1 MFYSRLD
8 SSLELIEAID
18 LQKDDICTFVTFVSN
33 WPQTWVQQGSR
44 SDHDWLVSSRCAC
57 LCRDAATIE
66 RFSSLVE
73 WLLLYIINLL
83 QTFTVAETNHS
94 MDDDLPNQATE
105 SGDGSSQICSI
116 LTTTD
121 QEQQRQYR
129 QWTLEEKE
137 RLLLCVGRCFTL
149 SLPIYTAAHRNPS
162 LAQHVAYYQM
172 QHASADFK
180 TFLSSYC
187 HLNSS
192 SNTSNGNNDS
202 HHVSL
207 YLYRHI
213 CSFCENRGL
222 IVIRQVFELAKNTQM
237 LPLSIAHA
245 LFSILTNLRHHLNIG
260 RSIFEW
266 RKGSPEDKLF
276 VS

>member
-1 MFYSRLD
+1 MFILFYLN
-8 SSLELIEAID
+8 
-18 LQKDDICTFVTFVSN
+18 F
-33 WPQTWVQQGSR
+33 
-44 SDHDWLVSSRCAC
+44 SRCAC
-57 LCRDAATIE
+57 LCRDATTIE

-83 QTFTVAETNHS
+83 QTFTISENSSDEDFA
-94 MDDDLPNQATE
+94 NQLNE
-105 SGDGSSQICSI
+105 SDSSSQICSI

-137 RLLLCVGRCFTL
+137 RLLLCVARCFTL
-149 SLPIYTAAHRNPS
+149 NLPIYTAAHRNPS
-162 LAQHVAYYQM
+162 LAHHVAYYQM

-187 HLNSS
+187 HLNLS
-192 SNTSNGNNDS
+192 SNNTNGNNDS

-222 IVIRQVFELAKNTQM
+222 IVIRQVFESAKNTRM
-237 LPLSIAHA
+237 LPLSVAHA
-245 LFSILTNLRHHLNIG
+245 LFVILTNLRHHLNIG
-260 RSIFEW
+260 KYSNSISVTTGNLLVIFSRRKSASLRRRSAQF
-266 RKGSPEDKLF
+266 
-276 VS
+276 

>member
-1 MFYSRLD
+1 MQPPCALCSTLLPILEKYA
-8 SSLELIEAID
+8 SLELIEAID
-18 LQKDDICTFVTFVSN
+18 LQKDDICTFVSYVSN
-33 WPQTWVQQGSR
+33 WPQT
-44 SDHDWLVSSRCAC
+44 RCAC
-57 LCRDAATIE
+57 LCRDATTIE

-73 WLLLYIINLL
+73 WLLLYVINLL
-83 QTFTVAETNHS
+83 QTFTIAESLPDEDVSNQLNES
-94 MDDDLPNQATE
+94 DLST
-105 SGDGSSQICSI
+105 QICSI

-137 RLLLCVGRCFTL
+137 RLLLCVARCFTL
-149 SLPIYTAAHRNPS
+149 NLPIYSAAHRNPS
-162 LAQHVAYYQM
+162 LAHHVAYYQM

-187 HLNSS
+187 HLNLS
-192 SNTSNGNNDS
+192 SNHANGNNDS

-207 YLYRHI
+207 YLYRQI

-222 IVIRQVFELAKNTQM
+222 IVIRQVFESAKNTRM

-245 LFSILTNLRHHLNIG
+245 LFVILTNLRHHLNIG
-260 RSIFEW
+260 NYDK
-266 RKGSPEDKLF
+266 RKYMLEISLYPSNL
-276 VS
+276 

>member
-1 MFYSRLD
+1 M
-8 SSLELIEAID
+8 A
-18 LQKDDICTFVTFVSN
+18 SN
-33 WPQTWVQQGSR
+33 
-44 SDHDWLVSSRCAC
+44 VSSIKASPHSHLISSVRRCAC
-57 LCRDAATIE
+57 LCRDSTTIE

-83 QTFTVAETNHS
+83 QTFTISDQSSDEDLSISTN
-94 MDDDLPNQATE
+94 E
-105 SGDGSSQICSI
+105 SDSSSQICSI

-137 RLLLCVGRCFTL
+137 RLLLCVARCFTL
-149 SLPIYTAAHRNPS
+149 HLPIYTAAHRNPS
-162 LAQHVAYYQM
+162 LAHHVAYYQM

-180 TFLSSYC
+180 TFLASYC
-187 HLNSS
+187 HLNL
-192 SNTSNGNNDS
+192 SNNTNGNNDS

-222 IVIRQVFELAKNTQM
+222 IVIRQVFEAAKNTRM

-245 LFSILTNLRHHLNIG
+245 LFAILTNLRHHLNIG
-260 RSIFEW
+260 KFFRSLYL
-266 RKGSPEDKLF
+266 LF
-276 VS
+276 MCQI